1 MRRPLLVLVTILA
14 AAAAGAAEHSR
25 TLTFQQPSAG
35 LTGIVVRA
43 GIGDVEIV
51 AQASPSV
58 SVEVEVTA
66 RHVRFFGSSGNTAIE
81 NAGIVAERTGS
92 TLRLEV
98 KAPDHDEPG
107 YSERWSIR
115 LPAGLAARLKLGVGD
130 VRVLD
135 TSGPLD
141 IELGV
146 GDVRIESA
154 QDAFG
159 PIRASVGVGDVKL
172 RTPAGRE
179 TGDGFI
185 SKSLDGRGTGKA
197 ELNAHVGVGDI
208 DIRLR

>member
-14 AAAAGAAEHSR
+14 ATAAMAAEHSR
-25 TLTFQQPSAG
+25 TLTLEKPLGDLS
-35 LTGIVVRA
+35 GIVVSA
-43 GIGDVEIV
+43 AIGDVEIV
-51 AQASPSV
+51 AQDSPTI

-66 RHVRFFGSSGNTAIE
+66 KRTSFFGSRADVEAAEI
-81 NAGIVAERTGS
+81 AAERTGT
-92 TLRLEV
+92 TLRLQV
-98 KAPDHDEPG
+98 TTPHHDGRG

-179 TGDGFI
+179 EGDGFI
-185 SKSLDGRGTGKA
+185 SKSLDGRGTGTSG
-197 ELNAHVGVGDI
+197 LNAHVGVGDI